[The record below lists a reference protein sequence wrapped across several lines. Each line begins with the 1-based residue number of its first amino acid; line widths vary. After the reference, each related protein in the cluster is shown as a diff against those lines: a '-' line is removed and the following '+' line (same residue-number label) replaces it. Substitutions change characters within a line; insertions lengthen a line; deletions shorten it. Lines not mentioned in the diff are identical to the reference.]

1 MDTQE
6 LQRGDLVPRSLN
18 ELADAINSEYR
29 QSQALFQKGVT
40 HSRNMGEYLLKVKE
54 QVEHG
59 QWLPWLSANCPD
71 VAERTA
77 QACMR
82 LARNWGTIEGKSAT
96 VADLTINEA
105 LKLIPLKV
113 DPVSDRYLQWYDH
126 KADEVWGNKI
136 KHVMAFRRVVT
147 YPDIMDR
154 LSTEQIL
161 PLAQAVYDEHLRLD
175 RDITE
180 GSIESAVKQR
190 FKETFT
196 KKREEESKHNELV
209 RELRDGAVAFRKSQ
223 SAINRV
229 EQLTKNNPDI
239 INKTGFAGLGFID
252 ELSNLNSQLL
262 HKANKKPEKEIF
274 EVLPALPA
282 TIEADN
288 ELDKLRNKNNGWG
301 ESYCE
306 LQQNEQRIVICGKQF
321 WPVTNF
327 CRHHQNP
334 ERTYAVVWGMG
345 TFLEQLIGLLL
356 SKGDTI
362 ESCAIWIMQNSR
374 SIRLG
379 SKESAAVLHSM
390 ASAIKSKP
398 ELFKDNS
405 ATIMPVTTS
414 APKEYY
420 QQ

>member
-1 MDTQE
+1 MDIQE

-262 HKANKKPEKEIF
+262 HKANNKPEKEIF

-288 ELDKLRNKNNGWG
+288 ELEKLRNENNELKKELNNIKTSFHNAIGFMSIVGGIVCFNEESKDVYIEGWKTVENIEKDTRYKYMVFINDIINYG
-301 ESYCE
+301 TPTIRRYD
-306 LQQNEQRIVICGKQF
+306 IYGKY
-321 WPVTNF
+321 VDSII
-327 CRHHQNP
+327 P
-334 ERTYAVVWGMG
+334 EI
-345 TFLEQLIGLLL
+345 FNQ
-356 SKGDTI
+356 S
-362 ESCAIWIMQNSR
+362 
-374 SIRLG
+374 
-379 SKESAAVLHSM
+379 
-390 ASAIKSKP
+390 
-398 ELFKDNS
+398 
-405 ATIMPVTTS
+405 TTS
-414 APKEYY
+414 
-420 QQ
+420 